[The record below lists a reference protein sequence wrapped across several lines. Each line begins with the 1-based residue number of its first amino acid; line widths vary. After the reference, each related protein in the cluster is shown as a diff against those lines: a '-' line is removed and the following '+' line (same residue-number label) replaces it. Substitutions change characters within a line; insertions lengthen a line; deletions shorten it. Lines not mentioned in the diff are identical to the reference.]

1 MSAPDP
7 NLDPNVDR
15 RYLAPRSSSA
25 AWWVAGI
32 VAVIAIVAVAYTA
45 RQPAQQATNDQIAAA
60 AAQGYVQ
67 GAQTAQAQDSAAMQ
81 SSAAAQ
87 QSLADQA
94 AQSRADAQAAS
105 DRAARDETGRN
116 GSAQP
121 QQQASPD
128 SGSGG

>member
-7 NLDPNVDR
+7 NLDPNIDR

-45 RQPAQQATNDQIAAA
+45 RQPATQPTNDQIAAA

-94 AQSRADAQAAS
+94 AQSRADAQAAAE
-105 DRAARDETGRN
+105 RANRSNGDQTGRDVPAPQSDN
-116 GSAQP
+116 G
-121 QQQASPD
+121 
-128 SGSGG
+128 G